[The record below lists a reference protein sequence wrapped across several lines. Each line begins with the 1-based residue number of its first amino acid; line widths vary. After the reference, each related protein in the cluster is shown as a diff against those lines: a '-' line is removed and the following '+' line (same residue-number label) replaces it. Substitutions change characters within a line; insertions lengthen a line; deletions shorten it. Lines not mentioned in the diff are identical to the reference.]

1 MKDSIADFI
10 TQIKN
15 AGDAGK
21 TSVVVPFSNM
31 KMAIADLLVKEG
43 FLKSSVKK
51 GKKIAKFI
59 EVELV
64 YEGNAPFV
72 QGVKRIS
79 KFSRRVYQGAKDMK
93 SVRNGYGL
101 LVVST
106 PKGIMTGRD
115 AKKENVGGE
124 VLFSIW

>member
-21 TSVVVPFSNM
+21 TSIVVPFSSM
-31 KMAIADLLVKEG
+31 KLAIAELLVKEG
-43 FLKSSVKK
+43 YLLSAVKR
-51 GKKIAKFI
+51 GKKIEKFI
-59 EVELV
+59 DAELV
-64 YEGNAPFV
+64 YEGNTPRV
-72 QGVKRIS
+72 RGVKRIS
-79 KFSRRVYQGAKDMK
+79 KLSRRIYQKATEMRP
-93 SVRNGYGL
+93 VQYGYGL

-106 PKGIMTGRD
+106 PKGIMGGKQARI
-115 AKKENVGGE
+115 EHVGGE

>member
-1 MKDSIADFI
+1 MKDTIADFI

-21 TSVVVPFSNM
+21 ASLVLPFSNM

-43 FLKSSVKK
+43 FLKSAVKK

-59 EVELV
+59 ELELV
-64 YEGNAPFV
+64 YEGNTPFV
-72 QGVKRIS
+72 QGVQRMS
-79 KFSRRVYQGAKDMK
+79 KLSRRMYQGAKDMK
-93 SVRNGYGL
+93 PIRHGYGI

-106 PKGIMTGRD
+106 PKGIMTGKD

-124 VLFSIW
+124 VLFSMW

>member
-15 AGDAGK
+15 AGGAGK
-21 TSVVVPFSNM
+21 SLVVAPFSTM
-31 KMAIADLLVKEG
+31 KMAIAELLIKEG
-43 FLKSSVKK
+43 FLKSAVKK

-59 EVELV
+59 EAEVM
-64 YEGNAPFV
+64 YDGNTPRV

-79 KFSRRVYQGAKDMK
+79 KLSRRIYQGASDIKP
-93 SVRNGYGL
+93 VRYGYGI
-101 LVVST
+101 VVMST

-115 AKKENVGGE
+115 ARKQNLGGE
-124 VLFSIW
+124 VLFNIW